1 MTARRRISDGRG
13 GRPAG
18 DGAPARRSL
27 PFLVLLLLA
36 ASASGTAETLSAR
49 FLGNEAFE
57 IRGGDTT
64 LLTDFP
70 YQSGAFGYMEYD
82 RSELRERKD
91 SLCLITHAHADHFDA
106 SLAAKIGCKVLAP
119 PSVLAR
125 VPKDRA
131 LAAGTT
137 VRFGEATIIP
147 IRTDHGAEPH
157 FSYLVEW
164 AGLRLYFTGDTEK
177 SAELAK
183 QGSLDA
189 LFISPWL
196 LSSARAAGRLPPAT
210 RIVVYHH
217 QAGEKVPDCSG
228 SCLVPQQ
235 GQVIEVSPREG
246 SPGFMP
252 RLR

>member
-1 MTARRRISDGRG
+1 MSRNLFLL
-13 GRPAG
+13 PALF
-18 DGAPARRSL
+18 AVS
-27 PFLVLLLLA
+27 VCA
-36 ASASGTAETLSAR
+36 AAETLSAR

-57 IRGGDTT
+57 IRGGGAT

-82 RSELRERKD
+82 KAELRQREH
-91 SLCLITHAHADHFDA
+91 SLCLFTHAHADHFDA
-106 SLAAKIGCKVLAP
+106 SLAAKIGCKVFGP

-125 VPKDRA
+125 APKDSA
-131 LAAGTT
+131 LAAGTS
-137 VRFGEATIIP
+137 VRFADFTITP

-164 AGLRLYFTGDTEK
+164 TGLRLYFTGDTE
-177 SAELAK
+177 STSELAK
-183 QGSLDA
+183 QGPLDA

-196 LSSARAAGRLPPAT
+196 LAEARASRSLPAAG

-228 SCLVPQQ
+228 SCLIPRQ
-235 GQVIEVSPREG
+235 GQVIEISPRKA
-246 SPGFMP
+246 P
-252 RLR
+252 